1 MLWCLCAWA
10 AKLFHMQASPR
21 LPCMFSYT
29 SCPLMSM
36 FKLAEGLQL
45 HSCALRFTSPASVI
59 KCDQSQR
66 ASATCFVAGGKEADK
81 QVRAAIKTALTP
93 AARAT
98 PNRPYTLNHC
108 DRYGSNSRMPYTQAL
123 YDPTIGQ
130 HIYQCAVW
138 SRADLNME
146 YDMKIMAEPAVHES
160 AAKEILEGD
169 FHFTRSA
176 APAISL
182 VLLLLHVGMLMV
194 SCLAMLIVRRAT
206 AFYRHKLTRCVT
218 CHQL

>member
-1 MLWCLCAWA
+1 MVSLCTGR
-10 AKLFHMQASPR
+10 QAVPYASKPKTT
-21 LPCMFSYT
+21 LHV
-29 SCPLMSM
+29 
-36 FKLAEGLQL
+36 QL
-45 HSCALRFTSPASVI
+45 HFIPLDGHVQACRRPPATQLCVRFTSPASVT

-81 QVRAAIKTALTP
+81 QARAAIKMALTP

-98 PNRPYTLNHC
+98 PNRNKPYALNHC
-108 DRYGSNSRMPYTQAL
+108 DRYGSNSRLPYTQAL

-138 SRADLNME
+138 SRADVNME

-169 FHFTRSA
+169 LHFIRSA
-176 APAISL
+176 PPAFGGCSRYHASSL
-182 VLLLLHVGMLMV
+182 Q
-194 SCLAMLIVRRAT
+194 C
-206 AFYRHKLTRCVT
+206 
-218 CHQL
+218 